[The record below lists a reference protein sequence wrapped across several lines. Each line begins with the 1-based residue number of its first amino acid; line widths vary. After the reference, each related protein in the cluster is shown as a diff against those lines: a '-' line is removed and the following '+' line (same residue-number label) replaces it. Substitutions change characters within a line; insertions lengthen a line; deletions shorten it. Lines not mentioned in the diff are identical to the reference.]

1 MKRVIFDI
9 FLFIFVFVL
18 PWWITLIWAITGLFI
33 FKNYYEFLISS
44 IIFYVIST
52 TREYTFLNNSL
63 IFYFGV
69 IVFYLISQYIRR
81 HIILYKNE
89 ISYKS

>member
-18 PWWITLIWAITGLFI
+18 PWWVTLLWAIVGLFI
-33 FKNYYEFLISS
+33 FKNYYEFLISG

-52 TREYTFLNNSL
+52 TREYAFINKSL
-63 IFYFGV
+63 VFYFS
-69 IVFYLISQYIRR
+69 IIIFYLISQYIRR

-89 ISYKS
+89 IPYKS